1 MDRLERDRSAEEA
14 PEELAG
20 GNGEGDRSDGTLVPL
35 LTFLVPI
42 VAWLVSLAGSYA
54 VQDFTCSAASSV
66 GHPQPVAGLTVVLI
80 ALNAAMLAVCVISA
94 AVGAVLLRRGRASSG
109 FRLRVFLLVVGFASS
124 LFFAFG
130 VVLIGANPLIYGAC
144 Q

>member
-1 MDRLERDRSAEEA
+1 MAQPTHDRSTGER

-20 GNGEGDRSDGTLVPL
+20 GNGEGDRSAHTLVPL
-35 LTFLVPI
+35 LTFIVPI
-42 VAWLVSLAGSYA
+42 GAWLVSLAGSYA

-80 ALNAAMLAVCVISA
+80 ALNAAMLALCIGSAVI
-94 AVGAVLLRRGRASSG
+94 GGVLLRRDGTSSG